1 MNDSENLD
9 ILNSIR
15 ETLEKIIEA
24 VALNEESIN
33 EIKEEQTDIIKRI
46 ELLEDA
52 D

>member
-9 ILNSIR
+9 ILDSIN
-15 ETLEKIIEA
+15 EALEKILEA
-24 VALNEESIN
+24 IALNEEDIS